1 MTDIPDTSDNSD
13 SIDERIDI
21 SIQNPEY
28 RNQIFPGFESE
39 LLEMI
44 CDNVDV
50 GIMIID
56 EESRYRFINKT
67 VYRHIGLGYDELRV
81 GDTLQEC
88 KDLMLNKGF
97 VTPEL
102 LKRNKEAAKK
112 QRMATGEFVPET
124 PVLIKL
130 CNGKTHRYTHKR
142 LPGGYKMVVNED
154 VADIIETEELLHG
167 ALKLGNAGY
176 WTYDFQSKSYNLS
189 NSLKRYFNEETQAK
203 IHKHGFFSITHKEDR
218 ETVREALKKLTKTQN
233 KFDYT
238 CRTLSSDGN
247 YRWSWTAGE
256 LIRDSQ
262 GEPLRL
268 RAFVKDT
275 TKDRLIADELR
286 RAKDQAIAAS
296 TAKSEFLANMS
307 HEIRTP
313 MNGILGMAELLA
325 KSNKDPKQNEYIDVI
340 NNSASA
346 LLTII
351 NDILDFSKI
360 EAGAFTIDPLPF
372 NLKNS
377 IDDIASLFT
386 SECQEKGIE
395 LIINYPVTSQTS
407 FIGDDVRIKQI
418 MTNLI
423 GNAIKFTSEGYVSVD
438 VDIQNSRNDVSIVS
452 IAVTDTGIGI
462 EAGKLAHVFQ
472 KFTQADGS
480 TTRRY
485 GGTGLGLSITKAI
498 VEMMDGR
505 INVESELG
513 QGSKF
518 WFKIP
523 MPIDIEAPLQSYDI
537 AALQTQRA
545 LIVDDILANRQ
556 VLTGQLKSWG
566 ITTQSTV
573 DGVEALTLLKTEADA
588 GRPFD
593 FILMDYLMPGMN
605 GQELASIMSGNA
617 ELRDIPIIM
626 LSSCDIPTSKQKM
639 ANSGV
644 NAYLVKPV
652 REKRLY
658 ETIVDVLSHIKP
670 SHADMKTQAQEQVQK
685 LEIEALETKAKATQ
699 EKIDILVAEDFDLNR
714 SVISLML
721 ADTNF
726 VPHFAENGK
735 MACDM
740 YKAEPTKYAAI
751 LMDVSMPIMDGHEA
765 AQHIVA
771 FEGNQTLAHTPIIA
785 LTGHALKNDREECIE
800 AGMDDFLTKPV
811 KQSHL
816 LEKLNHWCGTTSV
829 APIALTA

>member
-1 MTDIPDTSDNSD
+1 M
-13 SIDERIDI
+13 DETIDI
-21 SIQNPEY
+21 SIQNPKY
-28 RNQIFPGFESE
+28 KNHIKPGCESE

-44 CDNVDV
+44 CDNVNV
-50 GIMIID
+50 GIMILD
-56 EESRYRFINKT
+56 GESRYRFINKT
-67 VYRHIGLGYDELRV
+67 VYDHIGATDDELRV
-81 GDTLQEC
+81 GQTFQEC
-88 KDLMLNKGF
+88 KDLMLEKGLI
-97 VTPEL
+97 TPEL
-102 LKRNKEAAKK
+102 LKQNSATARE
-112 QRMATGEFVPET
+112 QRMATGEFLPET

-130 CNGKTHRYTHKR
+130 CNGQTHRFTHKK
-142 LPGGYKMVVNED
+142 LEGGYSIVVNED
-154 VADIIETEELLHG
+154 VAEIIETEELLDG
-167 ALKLGNAGY
+167 ALVLGNAGY
-176 WTYDFQSKSYNLS
+176 WIYDFESKKYGLSKSLERFFS
-189 NSLKRYFNEETQAK
+189 EETQAQ
-203 IHKHGFFSITHKEDR
+203 IHAKGIFSIPHKDDQAA
-218 ETVREALKKLTKTQN
+218 VRAALRKLSKTQS
-233 KFDYT
+233 KFEFS
-238 CRTLSSDGN
+238 CRVLARTGE
-247 YRWSWTAGE
+247 YRWVWTSGE
-256 LIRDSQ
+256 LIRNSQ
-262 GEPLRL
+262 GKPMRL
-268 RAFVKDT
+268 RAFAKDT
-275 TKDRLIADELR
+275 TRDHLIADELM

-325 KSNKDPKQNEYIDVI
+325 KSNIDPQQNEYIDVI

-372 NLKNS
+372 DLKAS
-377 IDDIASLFT
+377 IDEIAALFT
-386 SECQEKGIE
+386 TECQDKGLE

-423 GNAIKFTSEGYVSVD
+423 GNAIKFTSEGYVTVD
-438 VDIQNSRNDVSIVS
+438 VDIPSPRNDVSIVS

-462 EAGKLAHVFQ
+462 EADQVGRVFN
-472 KFTQADGS
+472 KFTQADSS

-523 MPIDIEAPLQSYDI
+523 LPIDLEAPLQSYDI

-556 VLTGQLKSWG
+556 VLSGQLNSWG
-566 ITTQSTV
+566 ITTQAVV
-573 DGVEALTLLKTEADA
+573 DGVEALTVLKNEADA
-588 GRPFD
+588 GHPFD

-605 GQELASIMSGNA
+605 GQELASIISGNPQ
-617 ELRDIPIIM
+617 LRDIPIIM

-639 ANSGV
+639 RNSGV

-658 ETIVDVLSHIKP
+658 ETIIDVLSHIKP
-670 SHADMKTQAQEQVQK
+670 SHADMKNQAKEQAQK
-685 LEIEALETKAKATQ
+685 LETEALKAQAIET
-699 EKIDILVAEDFDLNR
+699 EKPINILVAEDFDLNR
-714 SVISLML
+714 SVINLML
-721 ADTNF
+721 EETGY
-726 VPHFAENGK
+726 VPYFAENGK
-735 MACDM
+735 IACDM

-751 LMDVSMPIMDGHEA
+751 LMDISMPVMDGYEA
-765 AQHIVA
+765 TQHIIA
-771 FEGNQTLAHTPIIA
+771 YEKNQTLPHTPVIA
-785 LTGHALKNDREECIE
+785 LTGHALKNDREESLQ

-811 KQSHL
+811 KQALL
-816 LEKLNHWCGTTSV
+816 LEKLNHWSGQSEGLK
-829 APIALTA
+829 ALSA